1 MSRND
6 KVLGVA
12 TSGRLEWRSRVREEV
27 WDRSPTFALRS
38 PWILADPGWQGWR
51 ECL

>member
-6 KVLGVA
+6 KVLGVT
-12 TSGRLEWRSRVREEV
+12 TSGRLERRSRVREEV
-27 WDRSPTFALRS
+27 WDRSLKFTLRS
-38 PWILADPGWQGWR
+38 PWMLAGPGWQGWR